1 MIIIST
7 IPGRY
12 QGGREADAGSGAQPQ
27 LNRLVCVRERP
38 GVYSGGKASQT
49 MEIPAPL
56 ARQARFATWR
66 SSSAVLVALGG
77 VLVGAGLGAVSC
89 GGSDSPAGA
98 SSTSGDSSSGSG
110 AGGGAAASFTP
121 QGCAFSIAGR
131 PEYKGFSTSQP
142 TVGKSPDLRRVR
154 LGLGG
159 NVVPGAAGHA
169 DPATSIAFA
178 WQSSDDTLA
187 SEAQWG
193 DDPDPTKWPAANRA
207 EGVTWATP
215 ASTLNAPADERM
227 HEVYVCGLAPAKTY
241 YYRVGGGPAGGE
253 VWSDVYGF
261 TTAPSDPGAPVTFGI
276 TGDARGE
283 EKDAWRLIQRRLK
296 VAGVGMQLF
305 SGDVI
310 NLAPDQGEWEQW
322 LDSAWKDTDKTP
334 LTLASVLTLSAH
346 GNHENHTSLFFG
358 NLTLP
363 QDVAKYPKYAE
374 LFYSVDVGPVHV
386 VVLDDAWIVNPPD
399 DPDYQPALTEW
410 LTADLDAAT
419 KNRAKV
425 PWIVTVNHH
434 SAFSSANHGGD
445 PDVLLGR
452 AYFVPIWDKYHVDLA
467 LGGHDHN
474 YERTKPLTGPAAAPT
489 IHASAKD
496 GTVYVVCAGAGAD
509 SYGPSTSNFTE
520 LSHGYDNATVLGLY
534 GILSVTSSTLKL
546 EAHDLRPDASDP
558 IFDTLTITK

>member
-1 MIIIST
+1 MENT
-7 IPGRY
+7 
-12 QGGREADAGSGAQPQ
+12 ADS
-27 LNRLVCVRERP
+27 VRR
-38 GVYSGGKASQT
+38 
-49 MEIPAPL
+49 APSL
-56 ARQARFATWR
+56 PWR
-66 SSSAVLVALGG
+66 STSLLALLG
-77 VLVGAGLGAVSC
+77 VVVTGAGLGAASC
-89 GGSDSPAGA
+89 GGGDSP
-98 SSTSGDSSSGSG
+98 SGTSSSGSG
-110 AGGGAAASFTP
+110 GGSGTSGSGGSGGGAATSFTP

-131 PEYKGFSTSQP
+131 PEYLGFSLGQAI
-142 TVGKSPDLRRVR
+142 VGPAPDLRRVR

-159 NVVPGAAGHA
+159 NVVAGAAGHA

-178 WQSSDDTLA
+178 WQSNEGTLA

-193 DDPDPTKWPAANRA
+193 NDPDPTKWPAENRA
-207 EGVTWATP
+207 SGVTWATP

-227 HEVYVCGLAPAKTY
+227 HEVYLCGLSPAKTY
-241 YYRVGGGPAGGE
+241 YYRVGGGPAGAE
-253 VWSDVYGF
+253 VWSDVYSF
-261 TTAPSDPGAPVTFGI
+261 TTAPSDPAAPVLFGV
-276 TGDARGE
+276 TGDSRGE
-283 EKDAWRLIQRRLK
+283 EQDAWRLIQRRLK

-334 LTLASVLTLSAH
+334 LTLASILTLSAH

-363 QDVAKYPKYAE
+363 QDLAKYPKYAE

-410 LTADLDAAT
+410 LTADLDAAV

-434 SAFSSANHGGD
+434 SAFSSANHGSD
-445 PDVLLGR
+445 TDVLLGR
-452 AYFVPIWDKYHVDLA
+452 EYFVPMWDKYHVDLA
-467 LGGHDHN
+467 IGGHDHN
-474 YERTKPLTGPAAAPT
+474 YERTKPITGPAKTPT
-489 IHASAKD
+489 LHTEAKD
-496 GTVYVVCAGAGAD
+496 GTVYVVCAGSGAD
-509 SYGPSTSNFTE
+509 SYNPSTSNFTE
-520 LSHGYDNATVLGLY
+520 LSHGYDNSTVLGLY
-534 GILSVTSSTLKL
+534 GILAVTQTTLKL
-546 EAHDLRPDASDP
+546 EAHDLRPDGSDP

>member
-1 MIIIST
+1 
-7 IPGRY
+7 
-12 QGGREADAGSGAQPQ
+12 
-27 LNRLVCVRERP
+27 
-38 GVYSGGKASQT
+38 
-49 MEIPAPL
+49 MEITASF
-56 ARQARFATWR
+56 ARSARLATWR
-66 SSSAVLVALGG
+66 SSSVLVALGV
-77 VLVGAGLGAVSC
+77 VLVGVGLGAASC
-89 GGSDSPAGA
+89 GGSDSPTGTS
-98 SSTSGDSSSGSG
+98 SSTSGDSTSGSG
-110 AGGGAAASFTP
+110 SGSGGGAASSFTP
-121 QGCAFSIAGR
+121 QGCAFAIAGR

-142 TVGKSPDLRRVR
+142 TVGKTPDLRRVR

-169 DPATSIAFA
+169 DPATSVAFA
-178 WQSSDDTLA
+178 WQSSEDTLA

-193 DDPDPTKWPAANRA
+193 NDPDPTKWPAANRA
-207 EGVTWATP
+207 QGVTWATP

-227 HEVYVCGLAPAKTY
+227 HEVYLCGLTPAKTY
-241 YYRVGGGPAGGE
+241 YYRVGGGPAGAE
-253 VWSDVYGF
+253 AWSDVYSF
-261 TTAPSDPGAPVTFGI
+261 TTAPSDPAAPVTFGI
-276 TGDARGE
+276 TGDSRGE

-322 LDSAWKDTDKTP
+322 LDSASKDTDKTP
-334 LTLASVLTLSAH
+334 LTLASLLTLSAH

-363 QDVAKYPKYAE
+363 QDLAKYPKYAE

-386 VVLDDAWIVNPPD
+386 VVLDDAWIVNSPD

-434 SAFSSANHGGD
+434 SAFSSANHGMD
-445 PDVLLGR
+445 DDVLLGR

-474 YERTKPLTGPAAAPT
+474 YERTKPLTGPAATPT
-489 IHASAKD
+489 VHASAKD

-509 SYGPSTSNFTE
+509 SYDPSTSNFTE
-520 LSHGYDNATVLGLY
+520 VSHGYDNATVLGLY
-534 GILSVTSSTLKL
+534 GVLSVTHGTLKL
-546 EAHDLRPDASDP
+546 EAHELRPDASDP